1 MINYQTWRMR
11 LTDRLCQRL
20 KLEKKEVG
28 RRLRPYRQTLRNNY
42 QAGFNP
48 GTIADTLLPLIE
60 SEESK

>member
-1 MINYQTWRMR
+1 MIDYQTWRMR
-11 LTDRLCQRL
+11 LTDRLCQKM
-20 KLEKKEVG
+20 KLTKQQVDLL
-28 RRLRPYRQTLRNNY
+28 LRPYRQTIRNNY